1 MWDESSDLSNL
12 LEIIGNVAAGNY
24 SNDIMALTGEGV
36 PEPIRT
42 IAEAM
47 GMMMVK
53 VEARE
58 YQLEILIDELK
69 LLNEQIKRNS
79 LHTIWAMAQALEARD
94 AYTRGHA
101 ERVATIAA
109 GIAVEMGLD
118 NKTVE
123 LVRTSGLLHD
133 IGKIG
138 FSDRIFQPHE
148 GKNTPDVVKEIMAHP
163 GAGAEILKHLDFLG
177 DVVTIIHAHHE
188 RLDGKGYPL
197 CLKGDDIPMGARI
210 IAVADSYDAMT
221 TNRPYQ
227 KAVSHE
233 AAMEVLNKLAGPR
246 LDAECVA
253 AFDRLKA
260 YTVSVTDSAP
270 SSDAGGAA

>member
-1 MWDESSDLSNL
+1 MSAESNDLSTL
-12 LEIIGNVAAGNY
+12 LEIISNVAAGNY
-24 SNDIMALTGEGV
+24 SNDIMALTGDPT
-36 PEPIRT
+36 PEPIRA

-58 YQLEILIDELK
+58 YQLEMLIDELRR
-69 LLNEQIKRNS
+69 LNEQIKQNALQTVS
-79 LHTIWAMAQALEARD
+79 TMAQALEARD

-101 ERVATIAA
+101 ERVAAIAA

-118 NKTVE
+118 NETLE
-123 LVRTSGLLHD
+123 LVRTAGLLHD

-148 GKNTPDVVKEIMAHP
+148 GKNPPDVVKEIMAHP

-177 DVVTIIHAHHE
+177 EAVKIIHAHHE
-188 RLDGKGYPL
+188 RLDGKGYPR
-197 CLKGDDIPMGARI
+197 CLKGDEIPLGARI

-221 TNRPYQ
+221 TDRPYQ
-227 KAVSHE
+227 KAVNHE

-253 AFDRLKA
+253 AFERLRA
-260 YTVSVTDSAP
+260 SATCET
-270 SSDAGGAA
+270 AE